1 MPKTSDGRE
10 FPYTSDGIRA
20 AQAHQRMLDK
30 QKNQKTMG
38 RGMAGDKTTGM
49 PSIPFKA
56 RPGPSEPD
64 ESYKGYRG
72 GGAAPKVPPKRKRS
86 TDAGLID
93 LLPFSVAEN
102 IRDNE
107 KYGDALGMY
116 SHSRDYDPNSYQ
128 KAVKRAAIAEFKRRR
143 GAR

>member
-38 RGMAGDKTTGM
+38 KAGDKTTGM
-49 PSIPFKA
+49 PSIPFKP

-72 GGAAPKVPPKRKRS
+72 GGAAPKVPPRAKRAS
-86 TDAGLID
+86 DAR
-93 LLPFSVAEN
+93 LLETNDPYFGNPKNNLFGMRPPSGASEAN
-102 IRDNE
+102 REITRQGIENE
-107 KYGDALGMY
+107 KRLKGRIKLQ
-116 SHSRDYDPNSYQ
+116 R
-128 KAVKRAAIAEFKRRR
+128 
-143 GAR
+143 

>member
-38 RGMAGDKTTGM
+38 RGMAGDKTTGDLFSTM
-49 PSIPFKA
+49 RDIQRKS
-56 RPGPSEPD
+56 RPGPAMPD

-72 GGAAPKVPPKRKRS
+72 GGAAPKVPPK
-86 TDAGLID
+86 
-93 LLPFSVAEN
+93 P
-102 IRDNE
+102 
-107 KYGDALGMY
+107 Y
-116 SHSRDYDPNSYQ
+116 
-128 KAVKRAAIAEFKRRR
+128 